1 MKVIMPKGDG
11 QLSTL
16 NAALK
21 VYYNYRNK
29 DFLDNEEFKK
39 MISREM
45 NFPIDHK
52 SGNVIKDGPFLIK
65 KSEIARYFGLIS
77 YDFKKRRG
85 KISKTGILFF
95 EAKNDNE
102 KIKIIFDS
110 LRNLSFG
117 KNNSAIESGD
127 SIIDPPKLFL
137 KSIYELNYI
146 TKEDFA
152 LILYRT
158 ADENK
163 TFRESIIEINET
175 REKMLKPTKIPAH
188 LKNKYFDIKFVVF
201 FENFN
206 IVKKN
211 KSKYFLSKYIY
222 DNYLTNISELSI
234 YNNKNLIDTKYLI
247 DEENINEKLD
257 YKIVN
262 KEILERINNR
272 IPELDP
278 KARDNTRYKT
288 NRRISETV
296 LRNADYKCFLDS
308 KHLTFSRINETQY
321 MEAHHIIPMKAQSD
335 FIINIDRE
343 ENILS
348 LCPTCHRKVHFA
360 KENEKKDLLEYVYKE
375 KKVYL
380 SKANINISF
389 EDLYEKY
396 YWNKSSLDLSY
407 IKNLKQLKAS
417 QVIKNAIEKIIK
429 EDKINLT
436 EEEIVNLSEAL
447 FKKYL
452 N

>member
-1 MKVIMPKGDG
+1 MKLIMPKGDG
-11 QLSTL
+11 QLTTL

-21 VYYNYRNK
+21 VYYNNRHK

-39 MISREM
+39 QISKEM
-45 NFPIDHK
+45 NFPIDVR
-52 SGNVIKDGPFLIK
+52 SGNAIKDGPFLIK

-77 YDFKKRRG
+77 YDFKKRKG
-85 KISKTGILFF
+85 KITKIGISFY
-95 EAKNDNE
+95 EAKDDSE
-102 KIKIIFDS
+102 KIIIIFNS
-110 LRNLSFG
+110 LKNLSFG

-137 KSIYELNYI
+137 KSIYELNYV

-158 ADENK
+158 VNENK
-163 TFRESIIEINET
+163 TFRETIIEIVEL
-175 REKMLKPTKIPAH
+175 REKKTKLSKIPNH
-188 LKNKYFDIKFVVF
+188 LRNKYFDIKFVVF

-206 IVKKN
+206 IVKK
-211 KSKYFLSKYIY
+211 KQTKYYLSKYIY
-222 DNYLTNISELSI
+222 DNFLTNISELSI
-234 YNNKNLIDTKYLI
+234 YNNKNLDDAKYLKE
-247 DEENINEKLD
+247 EENVNEKLD

-278 KARDNTRYKT
+278 TARDNTRYKT

-296 LRNADYKCFLDS
+296 LRNNDYKCFFDS
-308 KHLTFSRINETQY
+308 KHLTFSRINGTQY

-335 FIINIDRE
+335 FKINIDRE

-348 LCPTCHRKVHFA
+348 LCPNCHRKVHLA
-360 KENEKKDLLEYVYKE
+360 KENDKKDLLEHVYKE
-375 KKVYL
+375 KINYL
-380 SKANINISF
+380 TKAKIYISF

-396 YWNKSSLDLSY
+396 YWKKSTLDLSY

-417 QVIKNAIEKIIK
+417 QLIKNAIEEIIK
-429 EDKINLT
+429 EDKINMS

-447 FKKYL
+447 IKKYL